1 MKKVILIFIYILM
14 LSTLVSCN
22 LGFDDE
28 PAPQGKQ
35 FRTCFFVDI
44 FYDGDF
50 NEEDVISFFEYELPY
65 NKNTSNIEV
74 RNRDVK
80 SFNMVPYDS
89 TCDFGPHIMLDLV
102 ATSVPNMETFF
113 DFLENLVSK
122 INMDPISRATVL
134 KSSPVNS
141 KYLSAIIVIAQS
153 HIALHYN
160 YETGKIF
167 ADIFSCASFDYS
179 AIDEEFSPLGKVC
192 FK

>member
-1 MKKVILIFIYILM
+1 
-14 LSTLVSCN
+14 
-22 LGFDDE
+22 
-28 PAPQGKQ
+28 
-35 FRTCFFVDI
+35 
-44 FYDGDF
+44 
-50 NEEDVISFFEYELPY
+50 
-65 NKNTSNIEV
+65 
-74 RNRDVK
+74 
-80 SFNMVPYDS
+80 MVPYDS

-134 KSSPVNS
+134 KSSPVNP

-167 ADIFSCASFDYS
+167 ADIFSCAPFDYS
-179 AIDEEFSPLGKVC
+179 AIDEEFSPLGKVVSNELVVRGSKHIDKVRSIKEEDLTSC
-192 FK
+192 YTYWKQVTNKR